1 MALVLHFLPK
11 YLERTPTDLLDLM
24 IRDAND
30 TARLYPSVREE
41 MLKLVREIEREI
53 KRRSSATALPDRP

>member
-1 MALVLHFLPK
+1 MLHFLPK